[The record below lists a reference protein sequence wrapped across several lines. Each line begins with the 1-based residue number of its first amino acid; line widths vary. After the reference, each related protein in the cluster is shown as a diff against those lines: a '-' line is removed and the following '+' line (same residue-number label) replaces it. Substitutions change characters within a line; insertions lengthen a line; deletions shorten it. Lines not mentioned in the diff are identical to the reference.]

1 MSISVNMD
9 VNGQL
14 FEIPVATTEFFKIYW
29 ERAIEECDLQVFQEY
44 NYFGKEQVS
53 KILSELE
60 LLKKWSEKNLNGKEY
75 VYMNERIELLKNEIP
90 KVFEWKENVILCI
103 D

>member
-44 NYFGKEQVS
+44 NYFGKEQIS

-75 VYMNERIELLKNEIP
+75 VYMNERIEELKKEIP
-90 KVFEWKENVILCI
+90 KVFEWEENAILCI